1 MKLRTTLLLVV
12 LNAVVFFFLLR
23 QESPFD
29 LRTRMGSTEAGILN
43 RPMSEVVGI
52 RVDGQTLE
60 RPYHLILEQGRWRI
74 QEPVQ
79 WDANAFAVRSMISQ
93 MEAAEVSVRFPVSDI
108 QSRQQSLADFGLED
122 PHLVV
127 HLDYGDE
134 VRTFAFG
141 APVEI
146 NDQLYLLGPDRQEIW
161 VVRSSLVQP
170 FLIELSDLRSS
181 SLFSIP
187 VFEVRSLL
195 VEFTDDGSRRRF
207 TRDESGWVMDT
218 PFFAEA
224 NTERVQGAIHRLVN
238 HEVDASTLVP
248 GEGVQQQE
256 VTHFNAIARFE
267 VIGNRRN
274 STLLVSRYLV
284 NGEAHPALYLA
295 RFEGAAT
302 TFLLPRAEI
311 DWWRTSQSSLR
322 ERHFLNLN
330 PAAISKVELVSGSQE
345 PRTLRL
351 LRLENDQWR
360 IYAGPSTVDLVDF
373 LADGPTVVEILT
385 ELNDLIALEFVNDDP
400 STSDLD
406 TYGLAEPSLT
416 VSLEGD
422 QTQRLLIGATAEQ
435 PQRSY
440 AKLAASNSVYLVAN
454 EVLSRLRLDPLH
466 YRNRSIELLPGGESL
481 AAAEIL
487 NRQTGH
493 VTDLRSVQ
501 ALQETAIQPLSS
513 EDAEGVIAALQVM
526 LRHFRADGFLDASVS
541 DGILHYGGVEMKLVF
556 EMKLWSDASAD
567 PASSI
572 WLTRR
577 LSGSE
582 QYAWIAEQDLVVKL
596 PQSLVDVLHP
606 LLFVTELPEEW
617 EPPVTLSDEDSVSEE
632 PAEMEVN
639 PEQARE
645 SANPM
650 PEEVGEIE

>member
-29 LRTRMGSTEAGILN
+29 LRTRMGSAEAGILK

-52 RVDGQTLE
+52 RVEGKTLE
-60 RPYHLILEQGRWRI
+60 QPYHLILEQGRWRI

-93 MEAAEVSVRFPVSDI
+93 LEAAEVSVRFPVSDI
-108 QSRQQSLADFGLED
+108 QNRQQSLADFGLED
-122 PHLVV
+122 PHCVV
-127 HLDYGDE
+127 HLDYGDD

-161 VVRSSLVQP
+161 VVRSGLIQP
-170 FLIELSDLRSS
+170 FLIGLSDLRSS

-187 VFEVRSLL
+187 VFEVRSFL

-207 TRDESGWVMDT
+207 TRDESGWIMDT
-218 PFFAEA
+218 PFLAEA

-248 GEGVQQQE
+248 GEVGQQE

-284 NGEAHPALYLA
+284 NGEAHPSLYLA

-302 TFLLPRAEI
+302 TFLLPRLEI

-322 ERHFLNLN
+322 ERHFLNLD
-330 PAAISKVELVSGSQE
+330 PAAISKVEIVSGTQE

-360 IYAGPSTVDLVDF
+360 IYAGESSVDLVDF
-373 LADGPTVVEILT
+373 LADGPTVVEILA

-406 TYGLAEPSLT
+406 AYGLQEPSLT
-416 VSLEGD
+416 VTLEGD
-422 QTQRLLIGATAEQ
+422 QTQRLQVGAAAEQ

-440 AKLAASNSVYLVAN
+440 AKLAGNNSVYLVAT
-454 EVLSRLRLDPLH
+454 EVLSRLRLEPLH
-466 YRNRSIELLPGGESL
+466 YRNRSIDLLPGGESL

-487 NRQTGH
+487 NRQSGH
-493 VTDLRSVQ
+493 ITDLRSVQ
-501 ALQETAIQPLSS
+501 ALQESAIQPLSG

-526 LRHFRADGFLDASVS
+526 MRHFRADGFLDASVS
-541 DGILHYGGVEMKLVF
+541 DGILHYGGVEMKLAF
-556 EMKLWSDASAD
+556 EMKLWSDGNPD
-567 PASSI
+567 PESTL

-596 PQSLVDVLHP
+596 PQSIVDVLHP
-606 LLFVTELPEEW
+606 LLFATELPEEW
-617 EPPVTLSDEDSVSEE
+617 APPVVTPDDGNAESSD
-632 PAEMEVN
+632 PAEQEAN
-639 PEQARE
+639 SQQTEE
-645 SANPM
+645 SVIPM
-650 PEEVGEIE
+650 PEGAGEIE